1 MIKALGNPERK
12 RWIGDTKG
20 LIQLKTM
27 GMVLRYE
34 VMTDAPEYAVRHAP
48 RSPRD
53 PMPFVQVGGLESRLR
68 STEIVAIEADAFAAW
83 EAEQDAAA
91 DAWIESIDRSLST
104 SAQTE
109 IPAAPRYE
117 LVKVGSFF
125 EVRDHQRKVA
135 VFHSASRYAANDKL
149 RRLGVEGS
157 TEIAASRPWPM
168 DRPRCIHG
176 KACSTLLGSTSI
188 PVCTERAQYGVWDET
203 DAGFTHVVDC
213 AQDAADWAAEQLDN
227 DPDGEMSVKVV
238 CSEHNDY
245 PHSSCE
251 ECDAEGCGAV
261 DAEDWDACGHCAD
274 CSS

>member
-27 GMVLRYE
+27 GRVLRYE
-34 VMTDAPEYAVRHAP
+34 VSTDVPEYAVRYAP

-83 EAEQDAAA
+83 EAEQAM
-91 DAWIESIDRSLST
+91 E
-104 SAQTE
+104 TE
-109 IPAAPRYE
+109 PEAPAAPRYE

-135 VFHSASRYAANDKL
+135 VFHSASLYAANDKL
-149 RRLGVEGS
+149 LRLGVDETAELS
-157 TEIAASRPWPM
+157 ASRPWPM

-176 KACSTLLGSTSI
+176 KVCSRLLGSTAI
-188 PVCTERAQYGVWDET
+188 PVCTEGSQYGVWDEA

-227 DPDGEMSVKVV
+227 DPDAEMSVKIV
-238 CSEHNDY
+238 CSEHSDY
-245 PHSSCE
+245 PQGSCE